1 MNDSF
6 FDDLARTLVTPMP
19 RRRAL
24 RTMGTALAISAFPAL
39 RPGRAGAQAAR
50 LQTCKRCFVAI
61 KFGTHEGGC
70 CSTTPG
76 FLQDCCIGPNNDQEH
91 PNQMSW
97 CCAKGACGASGGK
110 CNFSCPSSHFLCGS
124 KKCCLKARPTL
135 PAEVCYQG
143 RCLPACPA
151 NTLKCGTLGTPICCN
166 KSKQKCRNGKCCDKC
181 GGNGTCCDPA
191 TTFCCREPG
200 KPKSAGRCCKKDK
213 ETCCGV
219 GPDGA
224 QKRMC
229 CAKPNK
235 CTRQLPSG
243 IGGLTKTSPWVC
255 CPPPRQVPVDE
266 TRPNDINACCAP
278 GQVSLGGK
286 LLVGPGI
293 QGACCDEERICGS
306 GAGLTCC
313 PTGQSCIGGTTCA

>member
-1 MNDSF
+1 MKANS
-6 FDDLARTLVTPMP
+6 FDDLARTLATPMP

-24 RTMGTALAISAFPAL
+24 RTMGAALAISAFPAL
-39 RPGRAGAQAAR
+39 KPAWAGAQGAR
-50 LQTCKRCFVAI
+50 KHTCQRCFVAI

-76 FLQDCCIGPNNDQEH
+76 FLQDCCIGPNDSQDH

-97 CCAKGACGASGGK
+97 CCAKGACGASGGR
-110 CNFSCPSSHFLCGS
+110 CNFSCPSTHFLCGS

-143 RCLPACPA
+143 RCLPGCPS
-151 NTLKCGTLGTPICCN
+151 NTLKCGTVGTPICCN
-166 KSKQKCRNGKCCDKC
+166 KTKQQCRNGKCCDKC

-191 TTFCCREPG
+191 KTFCCREPG

-213 ETCCGV
+213 ESCCGV
-219 GPDGA
+219 GVEGA

-243 IGGLTKTSPWVC
+243 IGGLTKASPWVC

-286 LLVGPGI
+286 LLIGQGI

-313 PTGQSCIGGTTCA
+313 QTGQSCIGGTTCA